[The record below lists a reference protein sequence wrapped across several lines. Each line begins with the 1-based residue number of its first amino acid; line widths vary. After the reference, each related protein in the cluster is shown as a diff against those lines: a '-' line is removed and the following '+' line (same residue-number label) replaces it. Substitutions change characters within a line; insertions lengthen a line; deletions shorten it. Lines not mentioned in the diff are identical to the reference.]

1 MTVLYHTS
9 RQREFSEFVMPVRY
23 YFVKITS
30 VRTVPLSTCS
40 DGTVH
45 RATIIIECM
54 SGFASTM
61 RDMFRQSLLLV
72 ACATLVL
79 PGLAVPSDWP
89 YLQVYPP
96 VNETDDRTPL
106 YIATTLSFGGSY
118 RSVGALPGVQIALDY
133 INSNRSLLPG
143 YTLHYTLTDSQVHS
157 YAKGSG

>member
-1 MTVLYHTS
+1 
-9 RQREFSEFVMPVRY
+9 
-23 YFVKITS
+23 
-30 VRTVPLSTCS
+30 
-40 DGTVH
+40 
-45 RATIIIECM
+45 
-54 SGFASTM
+54 
-61 RDMFRQSLLLV
+61 MFRQSLLLV

-96 VNETDDRTPL
+96 VDENDDRTPL

-143 YTLHYTLTDSQVHS
+143 YTLHYTLTDSQVQR
-157 YAKGSG
+157 YAKDPRAS